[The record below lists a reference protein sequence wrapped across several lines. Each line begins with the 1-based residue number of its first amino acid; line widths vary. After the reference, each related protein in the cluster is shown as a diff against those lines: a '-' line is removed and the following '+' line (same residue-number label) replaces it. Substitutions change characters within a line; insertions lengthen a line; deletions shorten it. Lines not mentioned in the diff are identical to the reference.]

1 MKRIHFREKV
11 VKHLRDANNTNIN
24 SDIISFN
31 KHFFSGSLYK
41 TTTSKNSK
49 TIRHIQQKYY
59 WK

>member
-1 MKRIHFREKV
+1 MHFREKV